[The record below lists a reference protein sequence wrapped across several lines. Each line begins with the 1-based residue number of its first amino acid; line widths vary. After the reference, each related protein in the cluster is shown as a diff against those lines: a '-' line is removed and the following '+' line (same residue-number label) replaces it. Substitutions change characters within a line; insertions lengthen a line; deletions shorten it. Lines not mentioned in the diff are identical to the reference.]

1 MVKEGQAGS
10 YVPSLS
16 SDQFVEV
23 KFCNCIITTCMDKVM
38 LHAKVLVAYALS
50 AFNF

>member
-16 SDQFVEV
+16 SDQFLEV
-23 KFCNCIITTCMDKVM
+23 KFCNCILMTCMDKVM
-38 LHAKVLVAYALS
+38 LHAYALS